1 MKKSICASE
10 TNYNLLALD
19 TTYSLG
25 YSLGFGSVSGEGG
38 TGATTAAGGD
48 SRLALEVGSGV
59 SEMGQSSR
67 GGKDCSVCRIED
79 PGPIAP
85 FKRTAKPNPA
95 PVQVAIAAVIISPL
109 ARVSLGNFKFCTRG
123 MLADEP
129 KIVETRFIVSEVLKS
144 KEKVFSL
151 ARAIGKV
158 ARIAVL
164 SFFGAAL
171 TLASPVLEGRVLP
184 GRFTSWLRFQ
194 FTPVAID
201 VSGFLLLV
209 GCRF

>member
-25 YSLGFGSVSGEGG
+25 YSLGFGSVPEEGG

-48 SRLALEVGSGV
+48 SRLALDVGSGV

-109 ARVSLGNFKFCTRG
+109 PSVSLGNFKFCKLGRF
-123 MLADEP
+123 ADEP
-129 KIVETRFIVSEVLKS
+129 SFVETRFIASGILKLSSEI
-144 KEKVFSL
+144 FSL
-151 ARAIGKV
+151 AKAIGKF

-164 SFFGAAL
+164 SCFGAAL
-171 TLASPVLEGRVLP
+171 TLASRVL
-184 GRFTSWLRFQ
+184 
-194 FTPVAID
+194 
-201 VSGFLLLV
+201 
-209 GCRF
+209 